1 MIRLKGEDVAE
12 GLRDWVKAELKE
24 GPKQAYDL
32 GKFFFSV
39 SVGTIGA
46 LVAIDKLNQTTSI
59 GRLLLCSL
67 VTLFI
72 SILISLFLSLPKKYP
87 IGGETDLLNEYRE
100 QIGTTIK
107 YVWLWFSFWLLG
119 TILGGLAIRG

>member
-46 LVAIDKLNQTTSI
+46 LVGIDKLNQTTRI
-59 GRLLLCSL
+59 DNLLFWALGL
-67 VTLFI
+67 LFV
-72 SILISLFLSLPKKYP
+72 SILIALLLALPKKYS
-87 IGGETDLLNEYRE
+87 IGGETDLLKEYQE
-100 QIGTTIK
+100 QINATVK
-107 YVWLWFSFWLLG
+107 YVWIWFAFWLVG
-119 TILGGLAIRG
+119 TIVGGFAIRS